1 MTDQQMSAT
10 IYKQLFS
17 DAEWDAIDSALNDY
31 QDYGTEEANIA
42 DSIQAKI
49 ATIFRLTENK

>member
-1 MTDQQMSAT
+1 MTDQEMSAT
-10 IYKQLFS
+10 IYKGLFT

>member
-10 IYKQLFS
+10 IYKQLFT